1 MKIGIGTYSLFWEL
15 PERNP
20 EPLGIAGMIDR
31 ASQLGGEVFQ
41 ICDDP
46 RIEELDAMQL
56 QELRERAEILGLEL
70 ELGTRTIGREHLA
83 RYLDIAEALGART
96 LRSMIQSHEIA
107 AGAPAAVAEL
117 RQTLPRLESTGITL
131 ALETYEQLP
140 TPVLLEVIAQLDSPL
155 VGVCLDPA
163 NCVSA
168 LEHPKQVVESCA
180 SRTVNLHVKDFAFAR
195 QEGWVG
201 FTFSGAPLGQGLL
214 DLDHELSAVYGTGTS
229 GAGTS
234 GTGKRSASP
243 AGTADREGRSVPSA
257 IVEHW
262 LPWQGDLETTVATER
277 AWTERTLA
285 ALRDWREAHLPSAV
299 A

>member
-96 LRSMIQSHEIA
+96 LRSMIQ
-107 AGAPAAVAEL
+107 
-117 RQTLPRLESTGITL
+117 
-131 ALETYEQLP
+131 
-140 TPVLLEVIAQLDSPL
+140 
-155 VGVCLDPA
+155 
-163 NCVSA
+163 
-168 LEHPKQVVESCA
+168 
-180 SRTVNLHVKDFAFAR
+180 
-195 QEGWVG
+195 
-201 FTFSGAPLGQGLL
+201 
-214 DLDHELSAVYGTGTS
+214 
-229 GAGTS
+229 
-234 GTGKRSASP
+234 
-243 AGTADREGRSVPSA
+243 
-257 IVEHW
+257 
-262 LPWQGDLETTVATER
+262 
-277 AWTERTLA
+277 
-285 ALRDWREAHLPSAV
+285 
-299 A
+299 